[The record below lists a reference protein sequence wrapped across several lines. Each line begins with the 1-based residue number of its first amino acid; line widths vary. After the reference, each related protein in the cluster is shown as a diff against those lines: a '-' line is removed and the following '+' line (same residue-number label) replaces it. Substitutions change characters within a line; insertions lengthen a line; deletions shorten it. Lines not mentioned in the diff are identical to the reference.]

1 MSTTSHQPLLNA
13 LPSPSFR
20 KEGAR
25 GRSLTLRRAKALRQR
40 QTPTE
45 KIMWQM
51 LRAKRFHG
59 YKFKRQVPI
68 GPFIVDFLCP
78 QHRLILEIDGN
89 HHWIAGIKEYD
100 QRRTEYLQARGYRI
114 LRLGNKEV
122 RRSLDTVLE
131 KVRRALVCPTP

>member
-1 MSTTSHQPLLNA
+1 MHQPLLNA
-13 LPSPSFR
+13 LHSPSFT

-25 GRSLTLRRAKALRQR
+25 GRSLTLRRARALRQR

-45 KIMWQM
+45 KIVWQM

-78 QHRLILEIDGN
+78 QQRLILEIDGN
-89 HHWIAGIKEYD
+89 HHWIPGIKEYD

-122 RRSLDTVLE
+122 RRSLDSALE
-131 KVRRALVCPTP
+131 KIKGALVWPTP